1 MGWAACGVGW
11 VWVAAVVM
19 SLVGRCR
26 CVPGEGPVWAVVV
39 GRTDGRGEVG
49 GFWRAGPGWS
59 AGSVQA
65 AVREQVR
72 WGRRVAGGRRVVGAE
87 KRKSRRVEIHPAA
100 LEPACA
106 STLSGQCGG
115 APRRVAAAENE
126 PGLVPYTLVIAA
138 AWFAGLRC
146 RRTRTP
152 PERHMAIWV
161 VEVVVQ
167 VIVLLVSR
175 VVRNVWCVRGRFDLY
190 CDKPHRRVRG
200 ANHAG

>member
-1 MGWAACGVGW
+1 M
-11 VWVAAVVM
+11 
-19 SLVGRCR
+19 
-26 CVPGEGPVWAVVV
+26 
-39 GRTDGRGEVG
+39 
-49 GFWRAGPGWS
+49 
-59 AGSVQA
+59 
-65 AVREQVR
+65 
-72 WGRRVAGGRRVVGAE
+72 
-87 KRKSRRVEIHPAA
+87 
-100 LEPACA
+100 
-106 STLSGQCGG
+106 
-115 APRRVAAAENE
+115 AAAENE

-200 ANHAG
+200 ANHAGGRSVKRLSRKFLEARPEGTRVVRPPALNSGADPRMLALSCRRR